1 MRLWACGL
9 VACALL
15 AQSVSFD
22 AASIKPSAGPPG
34 SSGINT
40 NNGYMQAY
48 NVTLRRCIA
57 GAYGITEDQVI
68 GGPKWIGE
76 NRYDITARGSGGH
89 TEDMLKTLLADRF
102 RVLTHSQSE
111 TRSGYALTVAK
122 GGIKATVSVIA
133 PGGPSTTNSSR
144 TRIEAKLCSMPVLA
158 RKLAAVLG
166 QPVVDETQ
174 ESRSFDFLLQWT
186 PDEVMAKASAGSDAA
201 NGPSLFTA
209 VQEQLGLKL
218 EARKVPVDVLVIDRA
233 ELPSEN

>member
-9 VACALL
+9 VAFGLF
-15 AQSVSFD
+15 AQAVSFD
-22 AASIKPSAGPPG
+22 AASIKPSNASPG

-40 NNGYMQAY
+40 NNGYMRAY
-48 NVTLRRCIA
+48 NVTLKRCIA

-68 GGPKWIGE
+68 GGPKWISE

-102 RVLTHSQSE
+102 RLVMHPQSE

-122 GGIKATVSVIA
+122 GGIKAAVSAIP

-166 QPVVDETQ
+166 QPVVDDTGDT
-174 ESRSFDFLLQWT
+174 RSFDFVLQWV
-186 PDEVMAKASAGSDAA
+186 PDEVMSKASAGSDAA

-218 EARKVPVDVLVIDRA
+218 EARKVPVDVLVIDRV
-233 ELPSEN
+233 EFPSEN

>member
-1 MRLWACGL
+1 MKFRNYTPVL
-9 VACALL
+9 VAVLL
-15 AQSVSFD
+15 QAASFD
-22 AASIKPSAGPPG
+22 AASIKPSAAAPG

-40 NNGYMQAY
+40 NNGYMHAY

-68 GGPKWIGE
+68 GGPKWISE
-76 NRYDITARGSGGH
+76 NRYDITARGTGAD
-89 TEDMLKTLLADRF
+89 TEDMLRALLSDRF
-102 RVLTHSQSE
+102 RLVMHPQTE

-122 GGIKATVSVIA
+122 DGIKAAVSVIP

-174 ESRSFDFLLQWT
+174 ESRSFDFVLQWA
-186 PDEVMAKASAGSDAA
+186 PDEVMSKAYAGSDAA
-201 NGPSLFTA
+201 SGPSLFTA

>member
-9 VACALL
+9 LTCALF
-15 AQSVSFD
+15 AQTISFD
-22 AASIKPSAGPPG
+22 AAAIKPSDAPPG

-40 NNGYMQAY
+40 NNGSLRAY
-48 NVTLRRCIA
+48 NVTLRRCIS
-57 GAYGITEDQVI
+57 GAYEIPENQII
-68 GGPKWIGE
+68 GGPKWISE
-76 NRYDITARGSGGH
+76 NRYDITARGPGH

-102 RVLTHSQSE
+102 RLVIHPQTE
-111 TRSGYALTVAK
+111 TRSGYVLTVAK
-122 GGIKATVSVIA
+122 GGIKATVTTPDTA
-133 PGGPSTTNSSR
+133 PTTNSSR
-144 TRIEAKLCSMPVLA
+144 SRIEAKGCPMSRLVQ
-158 RKLAAVLG
+158 KLAAALG

-174 ESRSFDFLLQWT
+174 DMRSFDFVLQWI
-186 PDEVMAKASAGSDAA
+186 PDEVMSKASAGSDAA

>member
-1 MRLWACGL
+1 MKLWACGL
-9 VACALL
+9 VACALF
-15 AQSVSFD
+15 AQTVSFD
-22 AASIKPSAGPPG
+22 AASIKPSEAPPG

-40 NNGYMQAY
+40 NNGYMRAY
-48 NVTLRRCIA
+48 NVTLKRCIA

-68 GGPKWIGE
+68 GGPKWINE
-76 NRYDITARGSGGH
+76 NRYDITARGPGH
-89 TEDMLKTLLADRF
+89 TEDMLKTLLTDRF
-102 RVLTHSQSE
+102 RLTMHPQTE

-122 GGIKATVSVIA
+122 GGIRAAVSAIA

-144 TRIEAKLCSMPVLA
+144 SRIEAKLCSMPVLA

-174 ESRSFDFLLQWT
+174 ESRSFDFVLQWV
-186 PDEVMAKASAGSDAA
+186 PDEVMSKAAAGSDAA

-233 ELPSEN
+233 DLPSEN

>member
-9 VACALL
+9 LTCALF
-15 AQSVSFD
+15 AQTISFD
-22 AASIKPSAGPPG
+22 AAAIKPSDAPPG

-40 NNGYMQAY
+40 NNGSLRAY
-48 NVTLRRCIA
+48 NVTLRRCIS
-57 GAYGITEDQVI
+57 GAYEIPENQII
-68 GGPKWIGE
+68 GGPKWISE
-76 NRYDITARGSGGH
+76 NRYDITARGPGH

-102 RVLTHSQSE
+102 RLVTHPQTE
-111 TRSGYALTVAK
+111 TRSGYVLTVAK
-122 GGIKATVSVIA
+122 GGIKATVTA
-133 PGGPSTTNSSR
+133 PDTGPTTNSSR
-144 TRIEAKLCSMPVLA
+144 SRIEAKGCPMSRLVQ
-158 RKLAAVLG
+158 KLAAALG

-174 ESRSFDFLLQWT
+174 DMRSFDFVLQWI
-186 PDEVMAKASAGSDAA
+186 PDEVMSKASAGSDAA